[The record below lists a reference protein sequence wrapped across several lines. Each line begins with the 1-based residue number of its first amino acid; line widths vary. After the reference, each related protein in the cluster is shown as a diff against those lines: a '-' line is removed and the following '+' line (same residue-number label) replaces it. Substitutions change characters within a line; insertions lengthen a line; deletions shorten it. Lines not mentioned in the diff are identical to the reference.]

1 MGNSSVG
8 WNSFSSLKRT
18 IEWLTSTRHTST
30 RHNNWITA
38 GTRHSGV
45 YYTDRGS
52 DSQRS
57 EVIQGSSAR
66 DADARNEGGM
76 MCPSCPPP
84 TVGQWGSWVCVC
96 TLEST
101 FVKYAST
108 VSRTKGCVHSRMRR
122 RRQTS
127 MPTAVGI
134 SLRSGNAYCS
144 LKDSLSSTASSL
156 HPGNRRE
163 LLHVNETEEE
173 EEEGKPHY
181 LCLSLLFCLSVS
193 VCERVRER

>member
-8 WNSFSSLKRT
+8 WNSSSSLKRT

-144 LKDSLSSTASSL
+144 RTVSAQQRHRYIRETGESSSTSTKLKKKRKKGS
-156 HPGNRRE
+156 PII
-163 LLHVNETEEE
+163 
-173 EEEGKPHY
+173 
-181 LCLSLLFCLSVS
+181 SV
-193 VCERVRER
+193 